1 MDRNRKRGKRIFE
14 AFSLVINNY
23 VMKVWDY
30 TELFR
35 KSAVNTIYGWIH
47 EMVVTGLIDKRSVSV

>member
-1 MDRNRKRGKRIFE
+1 MDRDRKRGKRIFE

-30 TELFR
+30 TELFG
-35 KSAVNTIYGWIH
+35 KSASNTIYGWIH
-47 EMVVTGLIDKRSVSV
+47 EMVELLKQSRV